1 MAKSIEQLMELI
13 DQIPDTPAKVGEF
26 ILPELMAVASAHEVR
41 NDDIVLPVP
50 ASRWSGS

>member
-26 ILPELMAVASAHEVR
+26 ILP
-41 NDDIVLPVP
+41 D
-50 ASRWSGS
+50 